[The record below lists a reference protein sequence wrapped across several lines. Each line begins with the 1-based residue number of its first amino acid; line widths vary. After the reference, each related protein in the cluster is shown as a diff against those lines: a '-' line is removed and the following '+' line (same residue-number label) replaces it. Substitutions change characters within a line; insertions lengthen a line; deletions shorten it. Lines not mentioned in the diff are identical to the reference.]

1 MLKDRIK
8 KLNLDRGLVFAS
20 KVGDFVEN
28 SIGNRIQNKYEV
40 PELEGEPEI
49 KQWYKITLANGMS
62 GDGSEYHVYIS
73 KGGSRSLCVII
84 SGGGVAWNEFTA
96 ARPVT
101 GGKMAAGQPN
111 FYWNNLRP
119 FTQIMNINTGITDI
133 KNDTNPFADWSFLV
147 VTYATGD
154 FHVGNNDFPY
164 TSEEGEAEI
173 LHFHGHRNF
182 EEAMRTAKRLF
193 PEPDR
198 ILVAGNST
206 GAFAVPALAPEIA
219 DKYYPGCEDITLFSD
234 SGLLLYDGWQKTARD
249 IWKTDE
255 RIWRAIHTENI
266 TVDWYEA
273 LYGRY
278 GDRFRYLY
286 ASSTRDYLLSAYY
299 NDIVNKEYRTDRDV
313 QLDFF
318 EQLSDMVG
326 QLKLITD
333 SFRFYL
339 FDWIMLPAA
348 VGKGGTVHTALKE
361 LTFLNMK
368 QDGRRM
374 PDWLMD
380 QINGNSY
387 DVGTDLLN
395 QLV

>member
-8 KLNLDRGLVFAS
+8 KLNLERGLVFAS
-20 KVGDFVEN
+20 KVGDLVEN
-28 SIGNRIQNKYEV
+28 SIGNRIQNKYEA
-40 PELEGEPEI
+40 PELDGEPEI
-49 KQWYKITLANGMS
+49 KQWYKVPLEKGMS

-73 KGGSRSLCVII
+73 KGESRSLCVIL

-133 KNDTNPFADWSFLV
+133 KNDTNPFSDWSFLV

-154 FHVGNNDFPY
+154 FHVGDNDFPY
-164 TSEEGEAEI
+164 TSEDGKEAI

-182 EEAMRTAKRLF
+182 QEAMNTAKSLF

-198 ILVAGNST
+198 ILVAGNSA

-219 DKYYPGCEDITLFSD
+219 DEWYPGCEDITLLSD
-234 SGLLLYDGWQKTARD
+234 SGLLLYDCWQRTARD
-249 IWKTDE
+249 IWKADR
-255 RIWRAIHTENI
+255 RIWQAIHTDNI
-266 TVDWYEA
+266 TVDWYED
-273 LYGRY
+273 LYKKY

-299 NDIVNKEYRTDRDV
+299 NDIVNKEYRTDKDV

-326 QLKLITD
+326 QLRIITD
-333 SFRFYL
+333 SFRFYI
-339 FDWIMLPAA
+339 FDWTMFPVA

-368 QDGRRM
+368 QDGKRM

-380 QINGNSY
+380 QINGNYY
-387 DVGTDLLN
+387 DIGLELL
-395 QLV
+395 